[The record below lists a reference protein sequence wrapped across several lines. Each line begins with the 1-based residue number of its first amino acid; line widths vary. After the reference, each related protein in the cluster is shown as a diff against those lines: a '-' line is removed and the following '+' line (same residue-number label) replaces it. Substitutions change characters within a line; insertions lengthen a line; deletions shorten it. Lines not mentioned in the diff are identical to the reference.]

1 MYMCL
6 RLARL
11 TIVSRAPVG
20 SQTLTKIRIIVSL
33 ICVLILLGLIG
44 YRLVAPPSP
53 PVQAQT
59 GTVQLG
65 GPFKLVNQDG
75 KAVDQTVLKGK
86 WTAVFFGFTYCPDVC
101 PTTLQTLGTAAQGLG
116 ADANKLQI
124 VFISVDPGRDTPK
137 ALKAYLASPGFP
149 KNVIGLTGTPD
160 QIAAVAKAYR
170 VYYAKEGEGETY
182 LVNHTSLIYL
192 MNPKGEYASALAYGL
207 SPQETLN
214 QIRQAMGQN

>member
-1 MYMCL
+1 M
-6 RLARL
+6 
-11 TIVSRAPVG
+11 
-20 SQTLTKIRIIVSL
+20 TKIRIVVSL

-59 GTVQLG
+59 STVQLG

-75 KAVDQTVLKGK
+75 KAVDQSLLKGK

-101 PTTLQTLGTAAQGLG
+101 PTTLQTLGAAVQGLG

-192 MNPKGEYASALAYGL
+192 MNPKGEFARVLAYGL
-207 SPQETLN
+207 SPDENLN
-214 QIRQAMGQN
+214 QIRQAMAQG

>member
-1 MYMCL
+1 M
-6 RLARL
+6 
-11 TIVSRAPVG
+11 
-20 SQTLTKIRIIVSL
+20 TKIRIIVSL
-33 ICVLILLGLIG
+33 VCVLILLGLIG
-44 YRLVAPPSP
+44 YRLVAPPPP

-59 GTVQLG
+59 SSVQLG

-75 KAVDQTVLKGK
+75 KAVDQSLLKGK

-116 ADANKLQI
+116 ADANKLRI

-160 QIAAVAKAYR
+160 QVAAVAKAYR

-192 MNPKGEYASALAYGL
+192 MNPKGEFASVLAYGL
-207 SPQETLN
+207 TPQETLN
-214 QIRQAMGQN
+214 QIRKAMAQN